1 MGFYTALLKS
11 SKVTKAIFM
20 QVLTKR
26 TTTLRDIREEL
37 QEKNISVDP
46 KEVEGA
52 ITVLKDNLLIR
63 EWPADMK
70 DFTTYTITGDGLD
83 LERHADVIEK
93 LISD

>member
-1 MGFYTALLKS
+1 
-11 SKVTKAIFM
+11 M